1 MFAMSEIIRKTTMSS
16 NALYYLSNPIGN
28 RHTIIVI
35 ARISILLREMTN
47 VHAKHATTI
56 VRRGLLPDVESIHS
70 VQSIKHQLVR
80 EENLEVDLE

>member
-1 MFAMSEIIRKTTMSS
+1 MSS